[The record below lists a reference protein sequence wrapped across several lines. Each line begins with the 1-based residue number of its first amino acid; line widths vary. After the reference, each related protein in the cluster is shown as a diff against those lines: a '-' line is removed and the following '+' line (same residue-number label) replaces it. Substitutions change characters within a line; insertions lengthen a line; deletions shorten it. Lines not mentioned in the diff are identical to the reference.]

1 MVESVGQYLAALP
14 FFSSTSS
21 SDSNSLGTIPI
32 ASSIACSSPGPQNCC
47 AVRPLRLRLSPTV
60 SGVGHITAP
69 CEYEDPV
76 PDVRRTNGCR
86 RYAVPLRIV
95 PALGQV
101 SEYSSE
107 PPVRNE
113 TAEGWHVLHEDES
126 WS

>member
-1 MVESVGQYLAALP
+1 MVESCGQYLAALP
-14 FFSSTSS
+14 FFSTSS
-21 SDSNSLGTIPI
+21 SDSNSRGISPI
-32 ASSIACSSPGPQNCC
+32 ANSIACSSPGAQKCS
-47 AVRPLRLRLSPTV
+47 AVSDCRLRLSPTV
-60 SGVGHITAP
+60 SGVGQSAP
-69 CEYEDPV
+69 PREYEDPV

-113 TAEGWHVLHEDES
+113 TAEGWDVLHEDES
-126 WS
+126 WL